1 MRINQKTDPG
11 VRSKADSV
19 LEICLIFM
27 KNPTNCVAEITA
39 KPSMTDAG
47 AGYTNGR
54 AL

>member
-1 MRINQKTDPG
+1 MMINQKTGPG
-11 VRSKADSV
+11 VHSKADS
-19 LEICLIFM
+19 ESKDCLIFM